1 MWVLPLVGELRFP
14 HAVPCG
20 QKKKGKNKNKK
31 QNINAQESGIPGNGI
46 ICPFSSRRVLK
57 YFVSYILFYSH
68 YNNYTILSCTPEK
81 QEFFSAGTLIG
92 NKAFLHNTPSR
103 WSDILMYSC
112 SLWMHRFIK
121 EMFKI
126 SSHSELIYW
135 IHTTFLSTRQ
145 ASNHIILTV
154 MVREVL
160 FLRPLYRWRNWDAER
175 WDILSKV
182 TQLHCDPGFKARHS
196 GSWVQIWTM
205 MPWHFIH
212 TVQLPEK
219 D

>member
-68 YNNYTILSCTPEK
+68 YNNYTILSYTPEK

-160 FLRPLYRWRNWDAER
+160 FLRPL
-175 WDILSKV
+175 
-182 TQLHCDPGFKARHS
+182 
-196 GSWVQIWTM
+196 
-205 MPWHFIH
+205 
-212 TVQLPEK
+212 
-219 D
+219 